1 MSGKNPERERLWGNE
16 SDPLLAYARDYELT
30 ACCRRPF
37 CTHRRPLQIG
47 LLFKAFGHQATIAQV
62 AARMKCSKCG
72 MHGAR
77 IEVRYIGRWGD
88 RR

>member
-1 MSGKNPERERLWGNE
+1 MGGKNPERDRLWGNA

-30 ACCRRPF
+30 VCCRRPF
-37 CTHRRPLQIG
+37 CTHRRPLQVG
-47 LLFKAFGHQATIAQV
+47 LLFKAFGDQATIAQV

-88 RR
+88 GR